1 MGRLRCGGMAKTTLG
16 ALAAMIG
23 AAVPAG
29 ADAEMA
35 VVGISSLSEA
45 TGEQVSFCSDVQYSG
60 QLAASR
66 AGAVIVPRRLKVPA
80 GVKVPLLVVD
90 ESDLAVNRVL
100 EFFAPPIPRPGVGV
114 DAFARVDASAE
125 LAEGVRVGP
134 FVSVG
139 ARTRVGKGCVLHAG
153 VQVGEDVVL
162 GEGCELFANV
172 VVRERCTLGNR
183 VVVHAN
189 STIGSDGFGY
199 RWDGRKHAKVPQIGV
214 VVIGDDVEIG
224 SNSCVDRAKFAA
236 TVVGPGTKIDNL
248 VQVAH
253 NVRTGAHCIITGQ
266 VGLAGSVVLGN
277 GVVLGG
283 QSAVRDHIK
292 LGDGAMVAACSAVA
306 EDVDA
311 KMVVSGLPAL
321 PHRQSLREQ
330 AALRRLPEIVQQM
343 RKVQDDIEK
352 LQAAVGGAGGED
364 A

>member
-1 MGRLRCGGMAKTTLG
+1 MCGGMAKTTLG
-16 ALAAMIG
+16 ALAVMIG
-23 AAVPAG
+23 ATVPYG
-29 ADAEMA
+29 ADPETGL
-35 VVGISSLSEA
+35 VGISSLTEA
-45 TGEQVSFCSDVQYSG
+45 TGEQVSFCSDVQYLA
-60 QLAASR
+60 QLSVTRAAV
-66 AGAVIVPRRLKVPA
+66 VIVPRRLKVPA
-80 GVKVPLLVVD
+80 VVKAALLVVD
-90 ESDLAVNRVL
+90 ESDLAVNKVL
-100 EFFAPPIPRPGVGV
+100 EYFAPPIPRPGVGV
-114 DAFARVDASAE
+114 DPMARVDATAT

-134 FVSVG
+134 FVTVG
-139 ARTRVGKGCVLHAG
+139 ARTRMGKGCVLHPG
-153 VQVGEDVVL
+153 VHLGEDVVL

-199 RWDGRKHAKVPQIGV
+199 RWDGRRHAKVPQIGV
-214 VVIGDDVEIG
+214 VLIGDDVEIG

-283 QSAVRDHIK
+283 QSAVRDHIQ

-306 EDVDA
+306 EDVEA

-330 AALRRLPEIVQQM
+330 AALRRLPELVQQM
-343 RKVQDDIEK
+343 RKVQDDIET
-352 LQAAVGGAGGED
+352 LQAAIGGGEV
-364 A
+364 